1 MSTTALFIDL
11 ASIGY
16 PIWHMAASDPNP
28 NATSEQILARVRGLL
43 HGQPYAA
50 VAVDS
55 RKSFRRDLDPTYKA
69 QRSSEGR
76 APLYH
81 QLDLVV
87 EALKAEGVPVWMAEG
102 FEADDVIATATRLAL
117 EQPDTRV
124 LVASADKDLLAL
136 VSDRVSIKSLKDG
149 AELGPDAVMQKFG
162 VRPEQVPD
170 FLCLVG
176 DASDNVKGAAK
187 IGPVIAARLLAQHG
201 TLEGLHTVWAEEPA
215 TLSATVQ
222 SSLAEFFP
230 RVDAVRALI
239 ALRTDAPIPF
249 EEIAVERPTPMF
261 VFTPDPSTEPMTAD
275 TPTGQPSPAPPHVDA
290 APPPEPPKRQ
300 APPKAPPAMEPQTA
314 LVPVVEVEYARQL
327 EPRTISEAQQLA
339 KWALDSRLFGSYGS
353 APAIL
358 MIIMAGRELGMP
370 TMHALRAFDVID
382 GKPTLKADAIRALI
396 LRSGK
401 AEYFRVIERTD
412 TVATFATKRKGD
424 PEVVLSYSIEEAR
437 VAGLIKPGS
446 GWVRNPAD
454 MLIARASA
462 KLARLVYPDVV
473 HGVYT
478 PEELAA

>member
-1 MSTTALFIDL
+1 MSTTALFVDL

-55 RKSFRRDLDPTYKA
+55 KKSFRRDLDPTYKA

-136 VSDRVSIKSLKDG
+136 VSDRVHIKSLKDG
-149 AELGPDAVMQKFG
+149 AELGPDDVIKKFG
-162 VRPEQVPD
+162 VTPTQVQD

-187 IGPVIAARLLAQHG
+187 IGPVIAARLLTQYE
-201 TLEGLHTVWAEEPA
+201 TLEGLHKVWAEDPA
-215 TLSATVQ
+215 KLSATVQ

-249 EEIAVERPTPMF
+249 EEIAVERPQPLLE
-261 VFTPDPSTEPMTAD
+261 TEPAPVTAD
-275 TPTGQPSPAPPHVDA
+275 TPTGQPSPAPEPAKPAPEKQDRKA
-290 APPPEPPKRQ
+290 A
-300 APPKAPPAMEPQTA
+300 AMEPQTTA
-314 LVPVVEVEYARQL
+314 LVPVVVGTDYTREL
-327 EPRTISEAQQLA
+327 EPRTMSEAVTLA

-358 MIIMAGRELGMP
+358 MTIMAGREMGLP
-370 TMHALRAFDVID
+370 TMHALRAFHIVS
-382 GKPTLKADAIRALI
+382 GKPVLSADAIRALVM
-396 LRSGK
+396 RSGAAK
-401 AEYFRVIERTD
+401 YFRCTERTNER
-412 TVATFATKRKGD
+412 ATFATKRGDD
-424 PEVVLSYSIEEAR
+424 PEVTLSFSMDDAR
-437 VAGLIKPGS
+437 MADLVKPGS
-446 GWVRNPAD
+446 GWVKHPAD
-454 MLIARASA
+454 MMVARASA
-462 KLARLVYPDVV
+462 KLARLVYADIVM
-473 HGVYT
+473 GLYA
-478 PEELAA
+478 PEELTA

>member
-55 RKSFRRDLDPTYKA
+55 KKSFRRDLDPTYKA

-136 VSDRVSIKSLKDG
+136 VSDRVHIKSLKDG
-149 AELGPDAVMQKFG
+149 AELGPDDVIKKFG
-162 VRPEQVPD
+162 VGPDQVPD

-176 DASDNVKGAAK
+176 DASDNVKGASK

-201 TLEGLHTVWAEEPA
+201 TLEGLHKAWAEEPA

-249 EEIAVERPTPMF
+249 EEIAVERPQPLLE
-261 VFTPDPSTEPMTAD
+261 TEPAPVTAD
-275 TPTGQPSPAPPHVDA
+275 TPTGQPSPAPEPA
-290 APPPEPPKRQ
+290 KPAPEKQDR
-300 APPKAPPAMEPQTA
+300 KAPTMEPQTTA

-327 EPRTISEAQQLA
+327 EPRTMAEATQLA
-339 KWALDSRLFGSYGS
+339 KWALDSRLFGAYGS
-353 APAIL
+353 AQAIL
-358 MIIMAGRELGMP
+358 MMILAGREMGMP
-370 TMHALRAFDVID
+370 TMHSLRAFDVID

-401 AEYFRVIERTD
+401 ADYFRIVERSA
-412 TVATFATKRKGD
+412 TVCTFATKRKGD
-424 PEVVLSYSIEEAR
+424 PEVTLSYTFEEAQA
-437 VAGLIKPGS
+437 AGLVKPNS
-446 GWVRNPAD
+446 GWVKNAPD
-454 MLIARASA
+454 MLVARASA
-462 KLARLVYPDVV
+462 KLARLVYPDVI
-473 HGVYT
+473 HGLYA

>member
-117 EQPDTRV
+117 ESPDTRV

-136 VSDRVSIKSLKDG
+136 VSDRVHIKSLKDG

-201 TLEGLHTVWAEEPA
+201 TLEGLHTAWAEEPA

-249 EEIAVERPTPMF
+249 EEIAVERPQPLF
-261 VFTPDPSTEPMTAD
+261 ETEPAPVTAD
-275 TPTGQPSPAPPHVDA
+275 TPTGQPSPAPEPTK
-290 APPPEPPKRQ
+290 PEPVREEQ
-300 APPKAPPAMEPQTA
+300 TTA
-314 LVPVVEVEYARQL
+314 LVPVMVEHDYTRQL
-327 EPRTISEAQQLA
+327 EPQTLTEAVTLA
-339 KWALDSRLFGSYGS
+339 KWAMDSRLFGSYGN
-353 APAIL
+353 APAVL
-358 MIIMAGRELGMP
+358 MTIMAGREMGLP
-370 TMHALRAFDVID
+370 AMHALRAFHIVS
-382 GKPTLKADAIRALI
+382 GKPVLSADAIRALV
-396 LRSGK
+396 LRSGAAK
-401 AEYFRVIERTD
+401 YFRCVERTNER
-412 TVATFATKRKGD
+412 ATFVTKRGDD
-424 PEVVLSYSIEEAR
+424 PEVSLSFSMDDAR
-437 VAGLIKPGS
+437 MADLVKPGS
-446 GWVRNPAD
+446 GWAKHPAD

-462 KLARLVYPDVV
+462 KLARLVYADIVMGLYEPSEV
-473 HGVYT
+473 
-478 PEELAA
+478 E

>member
-1 MSTTALFIDL
+1 MSTTALFVDL
-11 ASIGY
+11 ASIAY

-55 RKSFRRDLDPTYKA
+55 KKSFRRDLDPTYKA

-87 EALKAEGVPVWMAEG
+87 EALKAKGVPVWVAEG
-102 FEADDVIATATRLAL
+102 FEADDVIATATRLVL

-124 LVASADKDLLAL
+124 LIASADKDLLAL
-136 VSDRVSIKSLKDG
+136 VSDRVHIKSLKDG
-149 AELGPDAVMQKFG
+149 AELGPADVVKKFN
-162 VRPEQVPD
+162 VTPAQVPD

-187 IGPVIAARLLAQHG
+187 IGPVIAARLLSQHG

-239 ALRTDAPIPF
+239 ALRTDVPIPF
-249 EEIAVERPTPMF
+249 EEIAVERPQPLF
-261 VFTPDPSTEPMTAD
+261 ETEPAPVTAD
-275 TPTGQPSPAPPHVDA
+275 TPTGQPSPAPEPVKP
-290 APPPEPPKRQ
+290 APEREEQ
-300 APPKAPPAMEPQTA
+300 TTA
-314 LVPVVEVEYARQL
+314 LVPVMVEHDYTRQL
-327 EPRTISEAQQLA
+327 EPRTITEAQLVA

-358 MIIMAGRELGMP
+358 MTIMAGREMGMA
-370 TMHALRAFDVID
+370 TMHSLRAFDVID

-401 AEYFRVIERTD
+401 ADYFRIVERSA
-412 TVATFATKRKGD
+412 TVCTFATKRKGD
-424 PEVVLSYSIEEAR
+424 PEVTLSYTFEEAQA
-437 VAGLIKPGS
+437 AGLVKPNS
-446 GWVRNPAD
+446 GWVKNAPD
-454 MLIARASA
+454 MLVARASA
-462 KLARLVYPDVV
+462 KLARLVYPDVI
-473 HGVYT
+473 HGLYA